1 MYPEANRPRVFFT
14 RRRVPEAVALLES
27 RFDVEAWPER
37 TPPPRSE
44 LLKRLAYCQAIVT
57 EIDDVVD
64 EAALKSAPHLR
75 VVANRAVGLD
85 NVDVNAATR
94 LGVLVSN
101 TPGVL
106 QESCADFAFAL
117 ILALA
122 RNVPFADRQ
131 VRAGAWT
138 MFDQSPYLGADVHGA
153 TLGIVG
159 LGGIGEAVMR
169 RATGFDMRV
178 VYHSRSRKPQAE
190 RDYGAEWSPDLDS
203 LLASSD
209 FVSLHVPLTP
219 RTDRLIGR
227 RELALMR
234 PTSFLVNTSR
244 GRVVDTEALCEA
256 LAEGRLAGAALD
268 VTDPEPIPSDHPLLR
283 LPNVILTPHI
293 SSGSAATVR
302 KMGMMAAENVVAAL
316 TGGPMVS
323 CVNPEALASKRH
335 SERHL

>member
-1 MYPEANRPRVFFT
+1 MSGGGEKARVFMT

-27 RFDVEAWPER
+27 RFDVEVWPER
-37 TPPPRSE
+37 TPPPRDE
-44 LLKRLAYCQAIVT
+44 LLKRLAYCEAVVT
-57 EIDDVVD
+57 EIDDAVD
-64 EAALKSAPHLR
+64 EAALRSAPNLR

-85 NVDVNAATR
+85 NVDVEAATR

-106 QESCADFAFAL
+106 QESCADFAFAM

-122 RNVPFADRQ
+122 RNVPYADRQ
-131 VRAGAWT
+131 VRAGAWK

-178 VYHSRSRKPQAE
+178 LYHSRTRKTEAE
-190 RDYGAEWSPDLDS
+190 RAYGGEWAPDLDT
-203 LLASSD
+203 LLAESD

-219 RTDRLIGR
+219 ETDLLIGR
-227 RELALMR
+227 RELGLMK
-234 PTSFLVNTSR
+234 PAAYLVNTAR
-244 GRVVDTEALCEA
+244 GRVVDTDALCEA
-256 LAEGRLAGAALD
+256 LGEGRLAGAALD
-268 VTDPEPIPSDHPLLR
+268 VTDPEPLPADHPLLGMA
-283 LPNVILTPHI
+283 NVIVTPHI

-302 KMGMMAAENVVAAL
+302 RMGVMAAENVIAAL
-316 TGGPMVS
+316 TGGAMVS
-323 CVNPEALASKRH
+323 CVNPEAAKRA
-335 SERHL
+335 

>member
-1 MYPEANRPRVFFT
+1 MT

-27 RFDVEAWPER
+27 RFDVEVWPER
-37 TPPPRSE
+37 TPPPRDE
-44 LLKRLAYCQAIVT
+44 LLKRLAYCEAVVT

-64 EAALKSAPHLR
+64 EAALRSAPNLR

-85 NVDVNAATR
+85 NVDVAAATR

-106 QESCADFAFAL
+106 QESCADFAFAM

-122 RNVPFADRQ
+122 RNVPFADRR

-169 RATGFDMRV
+169 RAAGFDMRV
-178 VYHSRSRKPQAE
+178 LYHSRSRKPDAE
-190 RDYGAEWSPDLDS
+190 RAYGGEWSPDLDA
-203 LLASSD
+203 LLAESD

-219 RTDRLIGR
+219 QTNRLIGR

-234 PTSFLVNTSR
+234 PTSYLVNTAR
-244 GRVVDTEALCEA
+244 GPVVDTGALYDA

-268 VTDPEPIPSDHPLLR
+268 VTDPEPLPPDHPLLGM
-283 LPNVILTPHI
+283 PNVIVTPHI

-302 KMGMMAAENVVAAL
+302 RMGMMAAENVIAAL

-323 CVNPEALASKRH
+323 CVNPEAARSREASP
-335 SERHL
+335 HLDSPHQG

>member
-1 MYPEANRPRVFFT
+1 MSGVFNRPRVFVT

-27 RFDVEAWPER
+27 HFDVEVWPER
-37 TPPPRSE
+37 TPPPRDE
-44 LLKRLAYCQAIVT
+44 LLKRLAYCEAIVT
-57 EIDDVVD
+57 EIDDPVD
-64 EAALKSAPHLR
+64 EAALRSAPNLR

-85 NVDVNAATR
+85 NVDVGVATR

-106 QESCADFAFAL
+106 QESCADFAFAM

-122 RNVPFADRQ
+122 RNVPYADRR
-131 VRAGAWT
+131 VRDGAWT
-138 MFDQSPYLGADVHGA
+138 MFDQSPYLGTDVHGA

-178 VYHSRSRKPQAE
+178 LYYSRSRRPEAE
-190 RDYGAEWSPDLDS
+190 RDYGGEWAPGLES
-203 LLASSD
+203 LLAESD

-219 RTDRLIGR
+219 ETDRLIGQ

-234 PTSFLVNTSR
+234 PTAFLINTAR

-256 LAEGRLAGAALD
+256 LTARRLAGAALD
-268 VTDPEPIPSDHPLLR
+268 VTDPEPIPPDHPLLGM
-283 LPNVILTPHI
+283 PNVIVTPHI

-302 KMGMMAAENVVAAL
+302 RMGMMAAENVVAAL
-316 TGGPMVS
+316 TGGQMVS
-323 CVNPEALASKRH
+323 CVNAEGVGKRG
-335 SERHL
+335 

>member
-1 MYPEANRPRVFFT
+1 MSGVSNRLRVFVT
-14 RRRVPEAVALLES
+14 RRRVPEAVSLLES
-27 RFDVEAWPER
+27 RFDVEVWPER
-37 TPPPRSE
+37 TPPPREE
-44 LLKRLAYCQAIVT
+44 LLKRLAYCEAIVT

-64 EAALKSAPHLR
+64 EAALRSAPNLR

-85 NVDVNAATR
+85 NVDVGAATR

-106 QESCADFAFAL
+106 QESCADFAFAM

-122 RNVPFADRQ
+122 RNVPYADRQ
-131 VRAGAWT
+131 VREGAWT
-138 MFDQSPYLGADVHGA
+138 MFDQSPYLGTDVYGA

-169 RATGFDMRV
+169 RAMGFDMRV
-178 VYHSRSRKPQAE
+178 LYHSRSRRSQAE
-190 RDYGAEWSPDLDS
+190 RDYGGEWSPDLDS
-203 LLASSD
+203 LLANSD

-219 RTDRLIGR
+219 ETDRLIGR

-234 PTSFLVNTSR
+234 PTAFLINTAR

-256 LAEGRLAGAALD
+256 LTEGSLAGAALD
-268 VTDPEPIPSDHPLLR
+268 VTDPEPLPPDHPLVGMS
-283 LPNVILTPHI
+283 NVIVTPHI

-302 KMGMMAAENVVAAL
+302 RMGMMAAENVVAAL
-316 TGGPMVS
+316 TGGEMVS
-323 CVNPEALASKRH
+323 CVNPAAANRG
-335 SERHL
+335 

>member
-1 MYPEANRPRVFFT
+1 MSNRLRVFVT
-14 RRRVPEAVALLES
+14 RRRVPEAVSLLES
-27 RFDVEAWPER
+27 RFDVEVWPER
-37 TPPPRSE
+37 TPPPREE
-44 LLKRLAYCQAIVT
+44 LLKRLAYCEAIVT

-64 EAALKSAPHLR
+64 EAALRSAPNLR

-85 NVDVNAATR
+85 NVDVGAATR

-106 QESCADFAFAL
+106 QESCADFAFAM

-122 RNVPFADRQ
+122 RNVPYADRQ
-131 VRAGAWT
+131 VREGAWT
-138 MFDQSPYLGADVHGA
+138 MFDQSPYLGTDVYGA

-169 RATGFDMRV
+169 RAMGFDMRV
-178 VYHSRSRKPQAE
+178 LYHSRSRRSQAE
-190 RDYGAEWSPDLDS
+190 RDYGGEWSPDLDS
-203 LLASSD
+203 LLANSD

-219 RTDRLIGR
+219 ETDRLIGR

-234 PTSFLVNTSR
+234 PTAFLINTAR

-256 LAEGRLAGAALD
+256 LTEGSLAGAALD
-268 VTDPEPIPSDHPLLR
+268 VTDPEPLPPDHPLVGMS
-283 LPNVILTPHI
+283 NVIVTPHI

-302 KMGMMAAENVVAAL
+302 RMGMMAAENVVAAL
-316 TGGPMVS
+316 TGGEMVS
-323 CVNPEALASKRH
+323 CVNPAAANRG
-335 SERHL
+335 

>member
-1 MYPEANRPRVFFT
+1 MPRESDRPRVFVT

-27 RFDVEAWPER
+27 RFDVEVWPER
-37 TPPPRSE
+37 TPPPREE
-44 LLKRLAYCQAIVT
+44 LLKRLAYCEAVVT

-64 EAALKSAPHLR
+64 EAALRSAPNLR

-85 NVDVNAATR
+85 NVDVAAATR

-106 QESCADFAFAL
+106 QESCADFAFAM

-178 VYHSRSRKPQAE
+178 LYHSRTRKPQAE
-190 RDYGAEWSPDLDS
+190 RDYGGEWAPGLDA
-203 LLASSD
+203 LLAESD

-219 RTDRLIGR
+219 DTDLLIGR

-234 PTSFLVNTSR
+234 PTAYLVNTAR
-244 GRVVDTEALCEA
+244 GRVVDTAALREALE
-256 LAEGRLAGAALD
+256 EGRLAGAALD
-268 VTDPEPIPSDHPLLR
+268 VTDPEPLPPDHPLLAM
-283 LPNVILTPHI
+283 PNVIVTPHI
-293 SSGSAATVR
+293 SSVSAATVR
-302 KMGMMAAENVVAAL
+302 RMGMMAAENVIAAL
-316 TGGPMVS
+316 TGGRMVS
-323 CVNPEALASKRH
+323 CVNPEAAGKRA
-335 SERHL
+335 

>member
-1 MYPEANRPRVFFT
+1 MT

-27 RFDVEAWPER
+27 RFDVEVWPER
-37 TPPPRSE
+37 TPPPRDE
-44 LLKRLAYCQAIVT
+44 LLKRLAYCEAVVT

-64 EAALKSAPHLR
+64 EAVLRSAPNLC

-85 NVDVNAATR
+85 NVDVGAATR

-106 QESCADFAFAL
+106 QESCADFAFAM

-122 RNVPFADRQ
+122 RNVPYADRQ
-131 VRAGAWT
+131 VRAGAWK

-169 RATGFDMRV
+169 RAAGFDMRV
-178 VYHSRSRKPQAE
+178 LYHSRSRKPQAE
-190 RDYGAEWSPDLDS
+190 RDYGGEWAPELDS
-203 LLASSD
+203 LLSDSD
-209 FVSLHVPLTP
+209 FVSLHVPLTLE
-219 RTDRLIGR
+219 TSGLIGR

-234 PTSFLVNTSR
+234 PASYLVNTAR
-244 GRVVDTEALCEA
+244 GPVVDTGALYDA

-268 VTDPEPIPSDHPLLR
+268 VTDPEPLPPDHPLLGM
-283 LPNVILTPHI
+283 PNVIVTPHI

-302 KMGMMAAENVVAAL
+302 RMGMMAAENVIAAL

-323 CVNPEALASKRH
+323 CVNPEAAANRTP
-335 SERHL
+335 

>member
-1 MYPEANRPRVFFT
+1 MT

-27 RFDVEAWPER
+27 RFDVEVWPER
-37 TPPPRSE
+37 TPPPREE
-44 LLKRLAYCQAIVT
+44 LLKRLSYCEAVVT

-64 EAALKSAPHLR
+64 EAVLRSAPNLQ

-85 NVDVNAATR
+85 NVDVEAATR

-106 QESCADFAFAL
+106 QESCADFAFAM

-122 RNVPFADRQ
+122 RNVPYADRQ
-131 VRAGAWT
+131 VRAGAWK

-178 VYHSRSRKPQAE
+178 LYHSRTRKSEAE
-190 RDYGAEWSPDLDS
+190 RAYGGEWAPDLDT
-203 LLASSD
+203 LLAESD

-219 RTDRLIGR
+219 ETDLLIGR
-227 RELALMR
+227 RELGLMK
-234 PTSFLVNTSR
+234 PAAYLVNTAR
-244 GRVVDTEALCEA
+244 GRVVDTDALCNA
-256 LAEGRLAGAALD
+256 LGGGRLAGAALD
-268 VTDPEPIPSDHPLLR
+268 VTDPEPLPADHPLLGMA
-283 LPNVILTPHI
+283 NVIVTPHI

-302 KMGMMAAENVVAAL
+302 RMGVMAAENVIAAL
-316 TGGPMVS
+316 TGEAMVS
-323 CVNPEALASKRH
+323 CVNPEAAR
-335 SERHL
+335 

>member
-1 MYPEANRPRVFFT
+1 MT

-27 RFDVEAWPER
+27 RFDVEVWPER
-37 TPPPRSE
+37 TPPPRDE
-44 LLKRLAYCQAIVT
+44 LLKRLVYCDAIVT

-64 EAALKSAPHLR
+64 EAALRSAPNLR

-85 NVDVNAATR
+85 NVDVEAATR

-106 QESCADFAFAL
+106 QESCADFAFAM

-122 RNVPFADRQ
+122 RNVPYADRQ
-131 VRAGAWT
+131 VRAGAWK

-169 RATGFDMRV
+169 RAAGFDMRV
-178 VYHSRSRKPQAE
+178 LYHSRSRKPQAE
-190 RDYGAEWSPDLDS
+190 RDYGGEWAPDLDS
-203 LLASSD
+203 LLSEAD

-219 RTDRLIGR
+219 ETNGLIGR

-234 PTSFLVNTSR
+234 PASYLVNTAR
-244 GRVVDTEALCEA
+244 GPVVDTGALYDA
-256 LAEGRLAGAALD
+256 LAEGRLAGVALD
-268 VTDPEPIPSDHPLLR
+268 VTDPEPLPPDHPLLGM
-283 LPNVILTPHI
+283 PNVIVTPHI

-302 KMGMMAAENVVAAL
+302 RMGMMAAENVIAAL

-323 CVNPEALASKRH
+323 CVNPEAAANRTP
-335 SERHL
+335 

>member
-1 MYPEANRPRVFFT
+1 MSNRLRVFVT
-14 RRRVPEAVALLES
+14 RRRVPEAVSLLES
-27 RFDVEAWPER
+27 RFDVEVWPER
-37 TPPPRSE
+37 TPPPREE
-44 LLKRLAYCQAIVT
+44 LLKRLAYCEAIVT

-64 EAALKSAPHLR
+64 EAALRSAPNLR

-85 NVDVNAATR
+85 NVDVGAATR

-106 QESCADFAFAL
+106 QESCADFAFAM

-122 RNVPFADRQ
+122 RNVPYADRQ
-131 VRAGAWT
+131 VREGAWT
-138 MFDQSPYLGADVHGA
+138 MFDQSPYLGTDVYGA

-169 RATGFDMRV
+169 RAMGFDMRV
-178 VYHSRSRKPQAE
+178 LYHSRSRRSQAE
-190 RDYGAEWSPDLDS
+190 RDYGGEWSPDLDS

-219 RTDRLIGR
+219 ETDRLIGR

-234 PTSFLVNTSR
+234 PTAFLINTAR

-256 LAEGRLAGAALD
+256 LTEGSLAGAALD
-268 VTDPEPIPSDHPLLR
+268 VTDPEPLPPDHPLVGMS
-283 LPNVILTPHI
+283 NVIVTPHI

-302 KMGMMAAENVVAAL
+302 RMGMMAAENVVAAL
-316 TGGPMVS
+316 TGGEMVS
-323 CVNPEALASKRH
+323 CVNPAAANRG
-335 SERHL
+335 

>member
-1 MYPEANRPRVFFT
+1 MSGVFNRPRVFFT
-14 RRRVPEAVALLES
+14 RRRVPGAVALLES
-27 RFDVEAWPER
+27 RFDVEVWPER
-37 TPPPRSE
+37 TPPPREE
-44 LLKRLAYCQAIVT
+44 LLKRLAYCEAIVT

-64 EAALKSAPHLR
+64 EAALRSAPNLR

-85 NVDVNAATR
+85 NVDVGAATR

-106 QESCADFAFAL
+106 QESCADFAFAM

-122 RNVPFADRQ
+122 RKVPYADRQ
-131 VRAGAWT
+131 VREGAWT
-138 MFDQSPYLGADVHGA
+138 MFDQSPYLGTDVYGA

-169 RATGFDMRV
+169 RAMGFDMRV
-178 VYHSRSRKPQAE
+178 LYHSRSRRSQAE
-190 RDYGAEWSPDLDS
+190 RDYGGEWSPDLDS

-219 RTDRLIGR
+219 ETDRLIGR

-234 PTSFLVNTSR
+234 PTAFLINTAR

-256 LAEGRLAGAALD
+256 LTEGGLAGAALD
-268 VTDPEPIPSDHPLLR
+268 VTDPEPLPPDHPLVSMS
-283 LPNVILTPHI
+283 NVIVTPHI

-302 KMGMMAAENVVAAL
+302 RMGMMAAENVVAAL
-316 TGGPMVS
+316 TGGEMVS
-323 CVNPEALASKRH
+323 CVNPEAAKRG
-335 SERHL
+335 

>member
-1 MYPEANRPRVFFT
+1 MFNRPRVFFT
-14 RRRVPEAVALLES
+14 RRRVPGAVALLES
-27 RFDVEAWPER
+27 RFDVEVWPER
-37 TPPPRSE
+37 TPPPREE
-44 LLKRLAYCQAIVT
+44 LLKRLAYCEAIVT

-64 EAALKSAPHLR
+64 EAALRSAPNLR

-85 NVDVNAATR
+85 NVDVGAATR

-106 QESCADFAFAL
+106 QESCADFAFAM

-122 RNVPFADRQ
+122 RNVPYADRQ
-131 VRAGAWT
+131 VREGAWT
-138 MFDQSPYLGADVHGA
+138 MFDQSPYLGTDVYGA

-169 RATGFDMRV
+169 RAMGFDMRV
-178 VYHSRSRKPQAE
+178 LYHSRSRRSQAE
-190 RDYGAEWSPDLDS
+190 RDYGGEWSPDLDS

-219 RTDRLIGR
+219 ETDRLIGR

-234 PTSFLVNTSR
+234 PTAFLINTAR

-256 LAEGRLAGAALD
+256 LTEGSLAGAALD
-268 VTDPEPIPSDHPLLR
+268 VTDPEPLPPDHPLVGMS
-283 LPNVILTPHI
+283 NVIVTPHI

-302 KMGMMAAENVVAAL
+302 RMGMMAAENVVAAL
-316 TGGPMVS
+316 TGGEMVS
-323 CVNPEALASKRH
+323 CVNPAAANRG
-335 SERHL
+335 

>member
-1 MYPEANRPRVFFT
+1 MSGVSNRLRVFVT
-14 RRRVPEAVALLES
+14 RRRVPEAVSLLES
-27 RFDVEAWPER
+27 RFDVEVWPER
-37 TPPPRSE
+37 TPPPREE
-44 LLKRLAYCQAIVT
+44 LLKRLAYCEAIVT

-64 EAALKSAPHLR
+64 EAALRSAPNLR

-85 NVDVNAATR
+85 NVDVGAATR

-106 QESCADFAFAL
+106 QESCADFAFAM

-122 RNVPFADRQ
+122 RNVPYADRQ
-131 VRAGAWT
+131 VREGAWT
-138 MFDQSPYLGADVHGA
+138 MFDQSPYLGTDVYGA

-178 VYHSRSRKPQAE
+178 LYHSRSRKPQAE
-190 RDYGAEWSPDLDS
+190 RDYGGEWSPDLDS

-219 RTDRLIGR
+219 ETDRLIGR

-234 PTSFLVNTSR
+234 PTAFLINTAR

-256 LAEGRLAGAALD
+256 LTEGSLAGAALD
-268 VTDPEPIPSDHPLLR
+268 VTDPEPLPPDHPLVGMS
-283 LPNVILTPHI
+283 NVIVTPHI

-302 KMGMMAAENVVAAL
+302 RMGMMAAENVVAAL
-316 TGGPMVS
+316 TGGEMVS
-323 CVNPEALASKRH
+323 CVNPAAANRG
-335 SERHL
+335 